1 MKKQPNWVMQAIM
14 LAGAYTAFNIGSGFA
29 TGNEVMQFFNSWGG
43 YWPYVIWALGLLFA
57 LVTNHIMYKTGMT
70 VSMEEYK
77 SPYQY
82 YCGKTIGK
90 IFDIYVY
97 VCLIAFV
104 LVMISGSG
112 ATVNQ
117 YYNLP
122 EWVGTIGMGIICGAI
137 ACLGLRKLVDV
148 LGSIGIVILVFTVAC
163 AIYMICTAG
172 TDPVTASAN
181 ASAYVA
187 EGKILQP
194 NVFGIKHPLVCGFS
208 YSGVLM
214 MCCIAWVHTTGA
226 LLKDRKQM
234 RLTSGLSSFFYYL
247 PVLAVVLA
255 LALNMDAIAGSQIPM
270 LAAVQNMIPK
280 IAGLYTIIIILGIF
294 TTATGQLF
302 LLGDRFATEG
312 TPKFYAVIFGIVAF
326 AIVGGLFIP
335 FSIIVNIVYSILG
348 MSGIIMAIFMVVKV
362 LRVRSAAKKA
372 DAASAPIPAPQP
384 EPEG

>member
-1 MKKQPNWVMQAIM
+1 MKKQPHWIMQAIM

-43 YWPYVIWALGLLFA
+43 YWPYIIWVLGLLFA
-57 LVTNHIMYKTGMT
+57 VVTNNIMYNTGMT

-97 VCLIAFV
+97 ICLIAFV

-122 EWVGTIGMGIICGAI
+122 EWIGTIGMGIVCGAV

-148 LGSIGIVILVFTVAC
+148 LGCIGIVILLFTVGC
-163 AIYMICTAG
+163 AIYMVCTAD
-172 TDPVTASAN
+172 TTPVDASAR
-181 ASAYVA
+181 AMEYVA

-234 RLTSGLSSFFYYL
+234 LLTSGLSSAFYYL

-255 LALNMDAIAGSQIPM
+255 LALNLDAIAGAQIPM
-270 LAAVQNMIPK
+270 LAAVQNMIPQV
-280 IAGLYTIIIILGIF
+280 AGLYTIIIILGIF

-302 LLGDRFATEG
+302 LLGDRFAKEG
-312 TPKFYAVIFGIVAF
+312 TARFYIVIFGIVAF

-335 FSIIVNIVYSILG
+335 FSVIVNIVYSVLG
-348 MSGIIMAIFMVVKV
+348 MSGIVMAAFMVVKV
-362 LRVRSAAKKA
+362 VMVRSAARKAAPVAA
-372 DAASAPIPAPQP
+372 DAA
-384 EPEG
+384 E

>member
-1 MKKQPNWVMQAIM
+1 MKKQPHWIMQAIM

-43 YWPYVIWALGLLFA
+43 YWPYIIWLLGLVFA
-57 LVTNHIMYKTGMT
+57 VVTNYIMYNTGMT

-117 YYNLP
+117 YYHLP
-122 EWVGTIGMGIICGAI
+122 EWIGTIGMGILCGAI

-148 LGSIGIVILVFTVAC
+148 LGSIGIIILLFTVGC
-163 AIYMICTAG
+163 AVYMVCTAD
-172 TDPVTASAN
+172 TSPIEASAR
-181 ASAYVA
+181 ATEYVT

-214 MCCIAWVHTTGA
+214 MCCIAWVHATGA

-234 RLTSGLSSFFYYL
+234 LLTAGLSSAFYYL

-255 LALNMDAIAGSQIPM
+255 LALNLDAIAGSQIPM

-280 IAGLYTIIIILGIF
+280 LAGPYTIIIILGIF

-302 LLGDRFATEG
+302 LLGDRFAKEG
-312 TPKFYAVIFGIVAF
+312 TAKFYIVIFGIVAF
-326 AIVGGLFIP
+326 AIVGGLFLP
-335 FSIIVNIVYSILG
+335 FSVIVNIVYSVMG
-348 MSGIIMAIFMVVKV
+348 MTGIIMAAFMVVKV
-362 LRVRSAAKKA
+362 LMVC
-372 DAASAPIPAPQP
+372 ASARKAAPA
-384 EPEG
+384 EVETAE

>member
-1 MKKQPNWVMQAIM
+1 MKKERNWFVEAIM

-29 TGNEVMQFFNSWGG
+29 TGNEVMQFFDSWGG
-43 YWPYVIWALGLLFA
+43 YWPYIIWALGLIFA
-57 LVTNHIMYKTGMT
+57 LVTNHIMYNTGMT
-70 VSMEEYK
+70 VDMDTYG

-97 VCLIAFV
+97 LCLIAFV

-117 YYNLP
+117 YYGVP
-122 EWVGTIGMGIICGAI
+122 EWVGTIGMGIVCGLI

-148 LGSIGIVILVFTVAC
+148 LGVIGIVILAFTVSC
-163 AIYMICTAG
+163 AVYMIFTADVG
-172 TDPVTASAN
+172 PIEATARSAE
-181 ASAYVA
+181 YVA

-214 MCCIAWVHTTGA
+214 MCCIAWVHATGKM
-226 LLKDRKQM
+226 LNGRKQ
-234 RLTSGLSSFFYYL
+234 RNATTLLSSFFYYI
-247 PVLAVVLA
+247 PVIAVVLA
-255 LALNMDAIAGSQIPM
+255 LALNLDAIAGTQIPM

-280 IAGLYTIIIILGIF
+280 LAGPYTIIIILGIF

-302 LLGDRFATEG
+302 LIGDRFGKEG
-312 TPKFYAVIFGIVAF
+312 HKSFYFVIFGTVAF
-326 AIVGGLFIP
+326 AIIGGLFLP
-335 FSIIVNIVYSILG
+335 FSVIVNIVYSIMG
-348 MSGIIMAIFMVVKV
+348 MTGILMAIFMVVKV
-362 LRVRSAAKKA
+362 LRVRSAAKNDAPNLGKA
-372 DAASAPIPAPQP
+372 EMA
-384 EPEG
+384 E

>member
-1 MKKQPNWVMQAIM
+1 MKKQPHWIMQAIM

-43 YWPYVIWALGLLFA
+43 YWPYIIWILGLVFA
-57 LVTNHIMYKTGMT
+57 VVTNYIMYNTGMT

-117 YYNLP
+117 YYHLP
-122 EWVGTIGMGIICGAI
+122 EWIGTIGMGILCGAV

-148 LGSIGIVILVFTVAC
+148 LGSIGIIILLFTVGC
-163 AIYMICTAG
+163 AVYMVCTAD
-172 TDPVTASAN
+172 TSPIEASAR
-181 ASAYVA
+181 AVEYVT

-214 MCCIAWVHTTGA
+214 MCCIAWVHATGA

-234 RLTSGLSSFFYYL
+234 LLTTGLSSAFYYL

-255 LALNMDAIAGSQIPM
+255 LALNLDAIAGSQIPM

-280 IAGLYTIIIILGIF
+280 LAGPYTIIIILGIF

-302 LLGDRFATEG
+302 LLGDRFAKEG
-312 TPKFYAVIFGIVAF
+312 TAKFYIVIFGIVAF
-326 AIVGGLFIP
+326 AIVGGLFLP
-335 FSIIVNIVYSILG
+335 FSVIVNIVYSVMG
-348 MSGIIMAIFMVVKV
+348 MTGIIMVVKV
-362 LRVRSAAKKA
+362 LMVRASAKKA
-372 DAASAPIPAPQP
+372 VSAEVETA
-384 EPEG
+384 E